1 MVYGILMFLLFVN
14 GAAIGIAAGY
24 LIWGRPKPAAVQQTE
39 DHTDEE
45 LERAKKE
52 REELI
57 ASQRAFQRM
66 MGYNADIA
74 YGVEEDDLTAGG
86 I

>member
-1 MVYGILMFLLFVN
+1 MIYGVLMFLLFVD
-14 GAAIGIAAGY
+14 GAAIGVVAGY
-24 LIWGRPKPAAVQQTE
+24 FIWGKPKPAVQPAEDRTE
-39 DHTDEE
+39 EE
-45 LERAKKE
+45 LEKARKE

-57 ASQRAFQRM
+57 ASQKAFQRM